1 LQNGHFDGAATR
13 VPNLPRP
20 VRGRLASLFGF
31 FTKRDALPALQPQF
45 AGSLQPPVG
54 LRGSDPWERERWR
67 DDRPFELSGFEV
79 MESYQVQ
86 DALKGGPET
95 ISANFYVAEPP
106 QYFALGQGRYWVKDI
121 GSNYSL
127 ARNGSVQDG
136 LILPLREGTFRLLT
150 TFEGDSLLLQQ
161 QRAKGGW
168 QTQLHLLLRTPA
180 DSLVQRYGR
189 NHFNPVDLAAP
200 VQLQARAGRLQLRVY
215 LLSLNREEV
224 DHKPRYSY
232 TGEGMLQIEP

>member
-1 LQNGHFDGAATR
+1 
-13 VPNLPRP
+13 
-20 VRGRLASLFGF
+20 
-31 FTKRDALPALQPQF
+31 LQPQF

-54 LRGSDPWERERWR
+54 LRGRDPWERERWR
-67 DDRPFELSGFEV
+67 DDRPFELSGVEV
-79 MESYQVQ
+79 MELYQVQ

-150 TFEGDSLLLQQ
+150 TSEGDS
-161 QRAKGGW
+161 
-168 QTQLHLLLRTPA
+168 LLLRTPA